1 MKNLKIFPKM
11 FLRTFR
17 ILATVIV
24 LIHLLVFFI
33 FPRTYLETRKQELYA
48 KADEIS
54 NNIKGKDL
62 KFVER
67 SLEFFSKSSDIKV
80 VIRGKSGEDEVQIG
94 DNINVNLK
102 SRDNSLIIEEREVEL
117 KNGKKIFV
125 QFISTADMKKD
136 AKELSF
142 KFLPYSLAISFVFS
156 IIVSLIYAKEITN
169 NIKEIKN
176 VTKKM
181 MNLDRTAYLKID
193 STNEVG
199 ELKEHINDLY
209 STLLKLID
217 DLELKN
223 EEIIKLEKLKYD
235 FFRGTSH
242 ELKTPLA
249 SLKIIL
255 ENMKYNI
262 GKYKNR
268 DLYIENCIDIVDHLT
283 RSISQMLSVSSF
295 EHLKNDE
302 EIIVVNDI
310 LEDVLKQYMLLA
322 NHRNIKINNNLKN
335 EKIYIGMTALKIVLS
350 NLINNAVKYSDENGV
365 INIGTKDD
373 WLYIENS
380 YKDNEDLDVNKIFEI
395 SFSLNK
401 ENSNGLGLYIVKNIL
416 LNYGIKYKVEKSKT
430 GIIFLIE
437 LSSNMDK

>member
-11 FLRTFR
+11 FLQTFG
-17 ILATVIV
+17 ILGTVIV

-54 NNIKGKDL
+54 NSIQGKDR
-62 KFVER
+62 KFVEQ
-67 SLEFFSKSSDIKV
+67 SLEFYSKSSDIKAL
-80 VIRGKSGEDEVQIG
+80 IKGQTGDDELQVG
-94 DNINVNLK
+94 DDLNVNLK
-102 SRDNSLIIEEREVEL
+102 SGNNSLIIEEREIEL
-117 KNGKKIFV
+117 KNGEKISI

-142 KFLPYSLAISFVFS
+142 KFLPYSLFISFIFS
-156 IIVSLIYAKEITN
+156 IIVSLIYAKAITN
-169 NIKEIKN
+169 NINEIKN
-176 VTKKM
+176 ATKKM
-181 MNLDRTAYLKID
+181 MRLDRTAYLKIN

-199 ELKEHINDLY
+199 ELKEQINDLY
-209 STLLKLID
+209 NTLLKLID

-268 DLYIENCIDIVDHLT
+268 DLYIENCIEIVDHLT

-295 EHLKNDE
+295 EHLKDDE

-310 LEDVLKQYMLLA
+310 LEDVLKQYILLV
-322 NHRNIKINNNLKN
+322 NHKNIKVNNYLKN

-350 NLINNAVKYSDENGV
+350 NLVNNAVKYSDEGGV

-380 YKDNEDLDVNKIFEI
+380 YKDNKDLDINKIFEI
-395 SFSLNK
+395 NFNLNK

-416 LNYGIKYKVEKSKT
+416 LNYGIKYKVEKNEI
-430 GIIFLIE
+430 GIVFLIE
-437 LSSNMDK
+437 LSGNMDK